1 MAKKRKKKSKNKVD
15 NKFFNVV
22 LLLVTIIIGIWISEL
37 DSTYSANMVNNGN
50 ENIKTE
56 SVSKEV
62 YDDLRVS
69 FLDVGQADSILIENK
84 DEVMLID
91 AGNNEDG
98 ELLIKYFREKG
109 ITNFKYLV
117 GTHPHEDH
125 IGGLDDVINNFD
137 IGTIYLPDVMTTTK
151 TFVDVLDAMENKNI
165 SYTVPS
171 IGDSFELGD
180 AIVQV
185 IYTGNEKNDLNNSS
199 IVLRLTY
206 GNNSFLFM
214 GDATSKVEKKILD
227 SKLNIESDVL
237 KLGHHGSKYSSTNNF
252 LDKVKP
258 RYSVI
263 SVGDGNSYK
272 HPHDVTLKKL
282 EKRNVIIHRT
292 DKMGTIIMTSDGENI
307 TFSNMETNV
316 NGG

>member
-1 MAKKRKKKSKNKVD
+1 MTKKKKKSKKGIE
-15 NKFFNVV
+15 NKFLSV
-22 LLLVTIIIGIWISEL
+22 LLILVTVIVGICFSEI
-37 DSTYSANMVNNGN
+37 DGTYSANMVSDNND
-50 ENIKTE
+50 NINAQE
-56 SVSKEV
+56 VIKEIN
-62 YDDLRVS
+62 DDLRVS

-84 DEVMLID
+84 DEAMLID

-98 ELLIKYFREKG
+98 KLLVKYFNNLG

-125 IGGLDDVINNFD
+125 IGGMDDVINNFEVE
-137 IGTIYLPDVMTTTK
+137 TIYLPDCFTTTK

-165 SYTVPS
+165 NYTVPK

-180 AIVQV
+180 AILEV
-185 IYTGNEKNDLNNSS
+185 IYTGNDANDLNNSS

-214 GDATSKVEKKILD
+214 GDATSSVEKKILS
-227 SKLNIESDVL
+227 SKMNIGADVL
-237 KLGHHGSKYSSTNNF
+237 KIGHHGSKYSSTNLF
-252 LDKVKP
+252 LDKVNAK
-258 RYSVI
+258 YAVI
-263 SVGDGNSYK
+263 SVGERNSYK

-282 EKRNVIIHRT
+282 EKRNIIVHRT
-292 DKMGTIIMTSDGENI
+292 DMEGTIIATSDGENI
-307 TFSNMETNV
+307 TITNIKTNL